1 MTGDA
6 QTDPEDSDM
15 VAGESLKGA
24 GATQTVAGDSS
35 RASGEA
41 QTVAGEA
48 ATVSG
53 GAQQLTGR
61 PCFRLL
67 RSLGVPQF
75 GRFGTNCEEE
85 SWLATRTASP
95 RTPKQCHAGS
105 DSRIKP

>member
-1 MTGDA
+1 
-6 QTDPEDSDM
+6 M